1 LEPRGAGL
9 VIGQRGDERLH
20 VKASD
25 VDRGLSLQALTA
37 ALGPFEALRPAVRR
51 DGRVVYRVADG
62 GLVCDEKQQ
71 VRVNQLTAGAAFLAL
86 TLAADRFGTRPLNL
100 QGTDGFRKQ
109 VAQLAGTKGLGVVFA
124 DAVLE
129 RQRQTAVCRACSD
142 ARKRG

>member
-1 LEPRGAGL
+1 LLEAADAGEPRHI
-9 VIGQRGDERLH
+9 VHQH
-20 VKASD
+20 
-25 VDRGLSLQALTA
+25 
-37 ALGPFEALRPAVRR
+37 LRPAVRR

-86 TLAADRFGTRPLNL
+86 TLAADRFGTRPLNV

-129 RQRQTAVCRACSD
+129 RQRQTAVAARVAMRANAAD
-142 ARKRG
+142 REVDRG